1 MQEGL
6 SCIYLRYVKG
16 SSSTHPK
23 GFTEHIFA
31 TKCYLKY
38 KLKTVFIPLKNALQ
52 SNLDTKCWFR
62 RQLHLLRCTQLKAS
76 KTLCL
81 DVQQA
86 HVVIVTLKILHK
98 NIYSPKT
105 ERFLKENTSISN
117 YDAEKLQSSVWY
129 NGQV

>member
-1 MQEGL
+1 MHFNPTLIQNVDSEDSFTCKMYTVEGL
-6 SCIYLRYVKG
+6 R
-16 SSSTHPK
+16 
-23 GFTEHIFA
+23 
-31 TKCYLKY
+31 
-38 KLKTVFIPLKNALQ
+38 
-52 SNLDTKCWFR
+52 
-62 RQLHLLRCTQLKAS
+62 
-76 KTLCL
+76 KTLP